1 MKKKNRAKVGVWS
14 IALDDLKEFL
24 HIPDSVDIKDISM
37 SRNIHEVCYIR
48 LTGDHPSLHEINI
61 GAAIPILTK
70 DRVDNIHN
78 DAVEI
83 RKLSDKVKFIRYK
96 ED

>member
-1 MKKKNRAKVGVWS
+1 MKKKNKVKVGVWS

-24 HIPDSVDIKDISM
+24 YIPDSVDIKDISM

-48 LTGDHPSLHEINI
+48 LIGDHPSLQEINV
-61 GAAIPILTK
+61 GAAIPILTEDK
-70 DRVDNIHN
+70 VDKIHN

-83 RKLSDKVKFIRYK
+83 RELSDKVKFIRYK
-96 ED
+96 EE